1 MGSYHSDW
9 KNNSEHYRKFIRSSD
24 ITSVSGRTGQSFR
37 KYVLGCGRW
46 LVLQKGD
53 YSLLQFVAE
62 RNGDKVTVKLTKKT
76 GKYNTENKDMA
87 VIKIITDQGIRQASG
102 NLVEG
107 IEIRL

>member
-1 MGSYHSDW
+1 MGDYHSDW

-37 KYVLGCGRW
+37 KYVLDAGDGW
-46 LVLQKGD
+46 SYKKGD

>member
-1 MGSYHSDW
+1 MDEQGKASGNMYWDAGDGWSY
-9 KNNSEHYRKFIRSSD
+9 K
-24 ITSVSGRTGQSFR
+24 
-37 KYVLGCGRW
+37 
-46 LVLQKGD
+46 KGD

-107 IEIRL
+107 IEIRRKQGDNCLMDSINTQCYPPPFSKY